1 MKDKGIKMEIHEL
14 ADKKGISFNDK
25 IEIFKKFMKTGQNL
39 NGKTIFEGHP
49 IGQWAIQIR
58 NQVKRNKQG
67 KKSQNFSEEQLEIL
81 ADLGILERQI
91 DSTID
96 EKLDRLIK
104 WNKMHPNYCPAQ
116 NISLYSLPIEL
127 RDEFNKMQRYYDY
140 LKQRN
145 YKGKLTKEQISR
157 CKNGNVRGI
166 FGYPE
171 STEKI
176 AHEYRQNIDWIDTV
190 LSEYNSVNE
199 FVAHTMEYP
208 YLNILRKY
216 YEINLRSDKGVEK
229 LLKNVYSE
237 SIVYDYDT
245 VLEQLNQLPE
255 NQRKVLIEGYG
266 INGVEV
272 KKDAKIAEEIGVSI
286 TSVSNY
292 RAKAL
297 KTLRKSKKDLCIT
310 IIPDFKK
317 IREEDR
323 QKIVEAL
330 GNYVFFPSAE
340 YKDEQFTYNIE
351 NLNRLVEIC
360 QDIEKYGT
368 TTIASEEKQT
378 NQDKIY
384 SFSNAK
390 QEYQR
395 ILGEEK
401 QRNEGGISDSATP
414 RDEKERIEDEKKKSE
429 LERLREKK
437 DGLLEEQKNL
447 QARLAQIKELL
458 VSYDRLNGNLQEN
471 QIPNLD
477 DK

>member
-67 KKSQNFSEEQLEIL
+67 KKLQNFSEEQLEIL

-216 YEINLRSDKGVEK
+216 YEINLRSDRGVEK

-272 KKDAKIAEEIGVSI
+272 KKDAKIAE
-286 TSVSNY
+286 
-292 RAKAL
+292 
-297 KTLRKSKKDLCIT
+297 
-310 IIPDFKK
+310 
-317 IREEDR
+317 
-323 QKIVEAL
+323 
-330 GNYVFFPSAE
+330 
-340 YKDEQFTYNIE
+340 
-351 NLNRLVEIC
+351 
-360 QDIEKYGT
+360 
-368 TTIASEEKQT
+368 
-378 NQDKIY
+378 
-384 SFSNAK
+384 
-390 QEYQR
+390 
-395 ILGEEK
+395 
-401 QRNEGGISDSATP
+401 
-414 RDEKERIEDEKKKSE
+414 
-429 LERLREKK
+429 
-437 DGLLEEQKNL
+437 
-447 QARLAQIKELL
+447 
-458 VSYDRLNGNLQEN
+458 
-471 QIPNLD
+471 
-477 DK
+477 